1 MSLRICEGANRP
13 MICVLCPVRSPRSV
27 ARSKEYGLVYSF
39 ATDNGPRT
47 TDYQVENMPHGRY
60 NSNRHF
66 IEEAMRN
73 FIAAAVIIALG
84 TCVARAQDDDQVK
97 LLALQK
103 AVQKTIREN
112 EASIA
117 CIIVSRSELYRKKP
131 GASPGKLGDF
141 DPAEVEFEPGMS
153 ARERTQLLK
162 KLDLADTNNF
172 PAAFGSGIVIDA
184 GGLVLTNYHV
194 VQDAT
199 KL

>member
-60 NSNRHF
+60 NSNR
-66 IEEAMRN
+66 N

-117 CIIVSRSELYRKKP
+117 CIIV
-131 GASPGKLGDF
+131 
-141 DPAEVEFEPGMS
+141 
-153 ARERTQLLK
+153 
-162 KLDLADTNNF
+162 
-172 PAAFGSGIVIDA
+172 
-184 GGLVLTNYHV
+184 
-194 VQDAT
+194 
-199 KL
+199 